1 MICKKCGN
9 SISDDSIFCMKCGAK
24 VQIENEQNE
33 QLGEAP
39 TVSPIPQNQAI
50 AGKKKFPL
58 IPAIL
63 VAVGVIAVVVIL
75 LLTGVF
81 SHHKESKNQVEEE
94 PISNELIEIEEP
106 IVEPEPVIEEY
117 VARFYLIDAAAV
129 VTDVNGAVT
138 KSYVDNYT
146 VTIREGVD
154 NRVGDSLFTD
164 SASNG
169 VATFSLSAG
178 DYTAE
183 ILADGYGSNYVNF
196 QMMEQE
202 EDYEFYAVPKVPS
215 DKKAILLI
223 WDGENVDFDLTV
235 RTPYGADNGE
245 WTYVGGDHGSDDYG
259 NYLVADNAGVAELI
273 YINSD
278 DGNYTIYVNDYQ
290 NSISGNYA
298 VNLLAMCGV
307 HIYVFDSEG
316 YVADYGIE
324 TSAEGVVW
332 EVAEIH
338 NGDHTVTPSQ
348 IVYTDIS
355 TGTIW
360 SVEKGI
366 AEKEE
371 KLRASLEYSVTNE
384 YGYVQRS
391 TQFRLLE
398 ALACGNGYGQLNGRT
413 DLILSGDP
421 TAFVQF
427 YGMDLQR
434 GDSYFDYFAPNAYYE
449 ETDDNSE
456 WSSGTQYASLADL
469 EYDAFSITGKH
480 VDLSTAND
488 IKIATHNGIECL
500 ETGAYAAGYMGEYYY
515 AKDISSLEYVG
526 NNTWKVTLSIYVEES
541 EEGWLEYD
549 LEYCDFAFY
558 VTPNEESLYGFNV
571 VGYEQGACRDTSWL
585 GLYMQ
590 FIFGGEIYLIP
601 DWHSIYYDFIYL
613 NNDDIPEL
621 VLTQDDMTGDIY
633 ICTIKNGRAI
643 LCFQTYGTGINHMD
657 GLKYVPY
664 EDIVYERICESDA
677 ESPTDCLNHYIY
689 MDVVRK
695 GDWDWSEWRENHLG
709 EEILSVYEDSTVD
722 ISGYGN
728 WVDIEFSH
736 SLHIY

>member
-9 SISDDSIFCMKCGAK
+9 SISDDSIFCMKCGEK
-24 VQIENEQNE
+24 VQIENAQNE

-39 TVSPIPQNQAI
+39 TVSPIPPNQAI
-50 AGKKKFPL
+50 AGKKKIPL

-81 SHHKESKNQVEEE
+81 SNHKESKNQVKEE
-94 PISNELIEIEEP
+94 PISNEPIEIEES

-307 HIYVFDSEG
+307 HI
-316 YVADYGIE
+316 
-324 TSAEGVVW
+324 
-332 EVAEIH
+332 
-338 NGDHTVTPSQ
+338 
-348 IVYTDIS
+348 
-355 TGTIW
+355 
-360 SVEKGI
+360 
-366 AEKEE
+366 
-371 KLRASLEYSVTNE
+371 
-384 YGYVQRS
+384 
-391 TQFRLLE
+391 
-398 ALACGNGYGQLNGRT
+398 
-413 DLILSGDP
+413 
-421 TAFVQF
+421 
-427 YGMDLQR
+427 
-434 GDSYFDYFAPNAYYE
+434 
-449 ETDDNSE
+449 
-456 WSSGTQYASLADL
+456 
-469 EYDAFSITGKH
+469 
-480 VDLSTAND
+480 
-488 IKIATHNGIECL
+488 
-500 ETGAYAAGYMGEYYY
+500 
-515 AKDISSLEYVG
+515 
-526 NNTWKVTLSIYVEES
+526 
-541 EEGWLEYD
+541 
-549 LEYCDFAFY
+549 
-558 VTPNEESLYGFNV
+558 
-571 VGYEQGACRDTSWL
+571 
-585 GLYMQ
+585 
-590 FIFGGEIYLIP
+590 
-601 DWHSIYYDFIYL
+601 
-613 NNDDIPEL
+613 
-621 VLTQDDMTGDIY
+621 
-633 ICTIKNGRAI
+633 
-643 LCFQTYGTGINHMD
+643 
-657 GLKYVPY
+657 
-664 EDIVYERICESDA
+664 
-677 ESPTDCLNHYIY
+677 
-689 MDVVRK
+689 
-695 GDWDWSEWRENHLG
+695 
-709 EEILSVYEDSTVD
+709 
-722 ISGYGN
+722 
-728 WVDIEFSH
+728 
-736 SLHIY
+736 